1 MEQQK
6 RKTIAI
12 KCNGCKIDFEKAF
25 SEYKRNEKNGEN
37 HWCSLKCFAKYANNG
52 KGNPK
57 NLKQGREKDNYS
69 PFRYFL
75 RKIKQRNKEKGFS
88 ETDITLEFLK
98 ELWEKQMGI
107 CPITGWDIV
116 LPVDST
122 GFEAKLD
129 PKKASLDRM
138 IPHKAY
144 MKDNVRFISFMAN
157 MCKHEFTDEQVF
169 EFTEAVEKKKLG
181 F

>member
-1 MEQQK
+1 MGQQK

-12 KCNGCKIDFEKAF
+12 KCNGCKIDFEKVL

-57 NLKQGREKDNYS
+57 NLKRGREKDQFS
-69 PFRYFL
+69 SFRYFL
-75 RKIKQRNKEKGFS
+75 KKIRERHKEKGYL

-98 ELWEKQMGI
+98 ELWDKQNGL
-107 CPITGWDIV
+107 CPITGWLMK
-116 LPVDST
+116 LPET
-122 GFEAKLD
+122 TRGFETTID
-129 PKKASLDRM
+129 PQKASLDR
-138 IPHKAY
+138 IEPHKPY

-157 MCKHEFTDEQVF
+157 MCKHEFSDEQVF
-169 EFTEAVEKKKLG
+169 EFAEAVEKKKSR